1 MLNFRNRK
9 DYCSVIAKAAGV
21 LGQSTAD
28 ARHRVYERARSTVLA
43 EMNRAY
49 PPVDQA
55 DILAAQMCLEAAI
68 KEIEAA
74 ARRNQPAK
82 TEMDISSTAHPG
94 GLLRPSAANQ
104 NGEQLHAPITR
115 RWVRVFRSDGGRG
128 PFRRQVLSDYSPGEP
143 HSGGGHDP
151 WLTELLARA
160 SRDEDDQKLRRLPR

>member
-74 ARRNQPAK
+74 AR
-82 TEMDISSTAHPG
+82 
-94 GLLRPSAANQ
+94 LLRPSAANQ
-104 NGEQLHAPITR
+104 NREQLHAPITR
-115 RWVRVFRSDGGRG
+115 RWVRVFRSDGGGG
-128 PFRRQVLSDYSPGEP
+128 PFRRQVLSYYSPGEP
-143 HSGGGHDP
+143 HSGGGRDP

-160 SRDEDDQKLRRLPR
+160 SRDEDDQN